1 MNTPN
6 ELTAAVSMVTT
17 DHMAA
22 AQANIFLAPYL
33 STRYPAGRLAIA
45 YGHENAESNK
55 PMWIVLKSS
64 SLAIVVLAMLSVFRS
79 R

>member
-1 MNTPN
+1 
-6 ELTAAVSMVTT
+6 MVTT

-45 YGHENAESNK
+45 YGQENAESNR
-55 PMWIVLKSS
+55 PMWMVLSPRS
-64 SLAIVVLAMLSVFRS
+64 AAIVVLAMLRVFRS